1 MILNLLN
8 PVVSGAIDATISD
21 EELIQKY
28 LATQKT
34 RYFNVLYDRY
44 TNKVYAKCISMLKD
58 ETQAEDAVQEI
69 FMKVL
74 LSVSKFKQESK
85 FSTWLYSVTYNYCI
99 DLIRR
104 RKKKQSK
111 EIEVDDMG
119 NLEGVP
125 DDNNDSDILETHVA
139 QMKIILDTLREDDK
153 AVLLMK
159 YMDDMS
165 IKDMTDVL
173 DQTESAVKMRIK
185 RAKEK
190 FRRQYALTYA
200 S

>member
-8 PVVSGAIDATISD
+8 PIVSGAIDATISD

-28 LATQKT
+28 LASQKT
-34 RYFNVLYDRY
+34 KYFNVLYDRY
-44 TNKVYAKCISMLKD
+44 NNKVYAKCISMLKE

-69 FMKVL
+69 FIKVL

-104 RKKKQSK
+104 RKKKK
-111 EIEVDDMG
+111 LNEIEVDDLG

-125 DDNNDSDILETHVA
+125 DNDNDSDILETHVT

-165 IKDMTDVL
+165 IKDMTEVL
-173 DQTESAVKMRIK
+173 EQTESAVKMRIK